1 MSNKGLFSTI
11 ISKFKDQHVSGEILS
26 DDWIN
31 FVVRGQVVR
40 GACPI
45 RFWAANPPDLRQ
57 SYSGSGLPFPNPE
70 IAFENTSN
78 RGLVNCDNRGRF
90 EFKVVK
96 PNGYYI
102 AQGRKLI
109 GSQVKMVLG
118 NDEDIKILQL
128 GDPIANRSLK
138 NLEGRPIRSSGR

>member
-1 MSNKGLFSTI
+1 ML
-11 ISKFKDQHVSGEILS
+11 ISKFRDQHVSGEILS

-31 FVVRGQVVR
+31 FVVRGQVLR
-40 GACPI
+40 GNCPI
-45 RFWAANPPDLRQ
+45 RYWAANPPDLRQ

-78 RGLVNCDNRGRF
+78 RGMVNCDSHGRF

-102 AQGRKLI
+102 SQGRKLI
-109 GSQVKMVLG
+109 GSQVKLHLG
-118 NDEDIKILQL
+118 SDDDIKILQL
-128 GDPIANRSLK
+128 GNPIANRSLK
-138 NLEGRPIRSSGR
+138 NLEGRPNRSYGR